1 MNRKLSL
8 MLAAFVAAG
17 YSLTAEAG
25 VIKVTSPSKD
35 GTYVIAAADLGEE
48 AVKVLVAED
57 GTLKAAD
64 RTLADLSATVE
75 SGYEFTFTA
84 NGRNW
89 DVSNDSKNV
98 RWLDQGGFELS
109 DNNDRPF
116 TWKRSG
122 SNYGLSYV
130 AATSPLNERY
140 IALNEEGLYSFSFAA
155 VSLYAISNNVA
166 DVEEASYFKV
176 GDDFLV
182 VTTNAEGEAAVE
194 LMNATELEIYLYS
207 HNPRTAKWTVKDGIV
222 TSAMPDLTTKCIAG
236 FEAGAS
242 EEEEGTFTLSE
253 TGAVVSIYNNKLYVG
268 QTATDFAEATSGV
281 TETGVAAPSDIVSFQ
296 TGGTFLLKVGD
307 EKDVVAQEES
317 SVAKLGEAADNAYWT
332 ISEDKKNPGVY
343 KFTNNKNVE
352 LSIDDVY
359 EFKIERVGNA
369 YNAFY
374 LIDAK
379 NEDRA
384 VKYDSANGFSWVS
397 ISEEGGAS
405 AFGVAIVASSA
416 YNAQELADKTGDG
429 FYMTL
434 KNNDTD
440 KATTNLQ
447 GNPFVGKLRPVYP
460 VDKDGNRVAATSGS
474 VAGFKAYSADDN
486 NAANYDEYLLANESG
501 IIVLDLDEDH
511 KWSVEGINEFEGV
524 GGGFKFKTFSNA
536 DMIAIL
542 NAKSGDD
549 AYETKQ
555 HVAYLFTITYKDS
568 HKQDI
573 DLIKV
578 KGDSS
583 KDALN
588 TLEYRV
594 ISYNNNSG
602 YFLSAGV
609 QNWGVG
615 DPVYAVFGSPAMV
628 QTTDAENNPLLNKYV
643 NITLKTTHV
652 RNNGKVIA
660 MDEDGDV
667 AAVQASKFLFSK
679 PEGQWTV
686 TATNAEVDEETDAA
700 DRYAFTF
707 ENRESG
713 ESFNVENMYYLGDN
727 QYAVYYNGSAKFSGY
742 GSAATR
748 DTLIIAPST
757 ASELKN
763 DRVQMDGYANFK
775 AEDVL
780 DTQYRLAVA
789 STEETDFY
797 VTENHSGKHLL
808 GLTKEVGD
816 AATWSLVPMTAART
830 YNTFGGVK
838 TPTDSVYV
846 FNTVGYYDS
855 KDKYQEATDT
865 LAMVSYV
872 LQNTKN
878 GEYLTYENP
887 QTLDILSMICDPN
900 STTSSTKDLKEAY
913 RFVLKEKQNGLYNV
927 LGIKYNEK
935 NHCYTLNLDNKL
947 YGATTTKQGAVEV
960 ELAYDQVNSNDLFD
974 LQIVDAP
981 EYKLLD
987 RGDTIRLF
995 REENDYEV
1003 MYENGQFLN
1012 LGNIAQITDMAPAL
1026 YVDTAYVN
1034 RGHNNRYQYLLVVNP
1049 KYVPELPCDIP
1060 GHPAVH
1066 PDTTY
1071 GRFLVNMIDTAY
1083 VAYTKGAIH
1092 TNKYIN
1098 EEEVDE
1104 PYAKL
1109 SFVYGFHTGDKL
1121 YITDENYQKS
1131 NNPADVIDL
1140 STRDFNVAKFA
1151 FRYVNSINEGEESAF
1166 KIQTGYYDYNNYI
1179 ANDKRP
1185 SVAEDGYL
1193 KTVNGVVV
1201 VAKGYTKGEEFNL
1214 TAEASDPTANE
1225 EISAESTGVSVVA
1238 TDGAVIIKGAEG
1250 KNVVIAT
1257 ILGKV
1262 VANETVN
1269 SDNETIAVPAGI
1281 AVVSVDGESFKVVVK

>member
-25 VIKVTSPSKD
+25 VIKITKQAEVKAGSSYILTGSP
-35 GTYVIAAADLGEE
+35 L
-48 AVKVLVAED
+48 AEGVFD
-57 GTLKAAD
+57 DILSNVNGTLTAKDDIASTAVEGD
-64 RTLADLSATVE
+64 NSYWFTYGEDKIFTSVSDDTKKIEFSSNAYTLGSTGTALTTWYEAEGGCFNVQNG
-75 SGYEFTFTA
+75 SGNFLVPANTNFT
-84 NGRNW
+84 
-89 DVSNDSKNV
+89 S
-98 RWLDQGGFELS
+98 GGY
-109 DNNDRPF
+109 D
-116 TWKRSG
+116 
-122 SNYGLSYV
+122 
-130 AATSPLNERY
+130 PLY
-140 IALNEEGLYSFSFAA
+140 I
-155 VSLYAISNNVA
+155 YAISENVA
-166 DVEEASYFKV
+166 DIEEAQYLKIGDKYLVAVEDEEGNDVAELVTPEEASI
-176 GDDFLV
+176 LV
-182 VTTNAEGEAAVE
+182 SLNGRSCAYW
-194 LMNATELEIYLYS
+194 I
-207 HNPRTAKWTVKDGIV
+207 VKDGVV
-222 TSAMPDLTTKCIAG
+222 TSVACQKAISGIEDA
-236 FEAGAS
+236 
-242 EEEEGTFTLSE
+242 EEEIIFT
-253 TGAVVSIYNNKLYVG
+253 
-268 QTATDFAEATSGV
+268 
-281 TETGVAAPSDIVSFQ
+281 
-296 TGGTFLLKVGD
+296 
-307 EKDVVAQEES
+307 
-317 SVAKLGEAADNAYWT
+317 LGEAGVVVSSYDGKLYLGEIATEVTVSEETITGTEESPADAISIPNNITSWENGGTYTLVVGGVNGYIAQEASKVATIVSEDDLDDNNGYWT
-332 ISEDKKNPGVY
+332 LQQNEDGSYSFVNNKKETLSFGDVDEFTLTPIYEYRAFYLVDAKNPG
-343 KFTNNKNVE
+343 N
-352 LSIDDVY
+352 
-359 EFKIERVGNA
+359 
-369 YNAFY
+369 Y
-374 LIDAK
+374 L
-379 NEDRA
+379 
-384 VKYDSANGFSWVS
+384 KYDSSTKTFTWVAQD
-397 ISEEGGAS
+397 GQPS

-460 VDKDGNRVAATSGS
+460 VDKNGNRVAATSGS

-486 NAANYDEYLLANESG
+486 SAANYTEYLLANESG

-511 KWSVEGINEFEGV
+511 KWSVEGINEFEGT

-536 DMIAIL
+536 DMVAIL

-555 HVAYLFTITYKDS
+555 NVAYTFTITYKDS

-578 KGDSS
+578 KGVTP
-583 KDALN
+583 AN
-588 TLEYRV
+588 NQNEYRV
-594 ISYNNNSG
+594 ISYNNASG
-602 YFLSAGV
+602 YFLSAGLMR
-609 QNWGVG
+609 VG
-615 DPVYAVFGSPAMV
+615 NPVYAVFGSPAMV
-628 QTTDAENNPLLNKYV
+628 QTTDEENNPLLNKYV

-660 MDEDGDV
+660 MNEDAKV
-667 AAVQASKFLFSK
+667 APVRASKFLFSK
-679 PEGQWTV
+679 PEGQWAV

-707 ENRESG
+707 TNRESG
-713 ESFNVENMYYLGDN
+713 KSFNVENMYYLGDN

-748 DTLIIAPST
+748 DTLIIAPSA

-855 KDKYQEATDT
+855 KDKYQKATDT

-887 QTLDILSMICDPN
+887 RTLDILSMICDPN

-1166 KIQTGYYDYNNYI
+1166 KIQTGYYDYTNYI

-1225 EISAESTGVSVVA
+1225 EISAENAAVSVVA

-1262 VANETVN
+1262 VANETIN

>member
-25 VIKVTSPSKD
+25 VIKVTKPTVNSSFI
-35 GTYVIAAADLGEE
+35 IASADLNSEN
-48 AVKVLVAED
+48 VKVLVSEN
-57 GTLKAAD
+57 GTLKAVD
-64 RTLADLSATVE
+64 KTLADFTTASEENAADYLFGVEGKNTNSVTLKNGEQAIQWNNAAFVLAAT
-75 SGYEFTFTA
+75 
-84 NGRNW
+84 
-89 DVSNDSKNV
+89 
-98 RWLDQGGFELS
+98 
-109 DNNDRPF
+109 
-116 TWKRSG
+116 G
-122 SNYGLSYV
+122 SNFKWQNNGLYY
-130 AATSPLNERY
+130 AANASDGRY
-140 IALNEEGLYSFSFAA
+140 IDLSQTNLANASKTTL
-155 VSLYAISNNVA
+155 SLYAVSTNVA
-166 DVEEASYFKV
+166 DTERPSYFKV

-194 LMNATELEIYLYS
+194 LMNATELEIYLNS
-207 HNPRTAKWTVKDGIV
+207 HQIETAQWIVKDGIV
-222 TSAMPDLTTKCIAG
+222 TSVLNGDAIDADENGNLV
-236 FEAGAS
+236 
-242 EEEEGTFTLSE
+242 LSE
-253 TGAVVSIYNNKLYVG
+253 TGEVVSIYNNKLYVG
-268 QTATDFAEATSGV
+268 QTETEFTKATSGV
-281 TETGVAAPSDIVSFQ
+281 PETGVVVPVGITSFEV
-296 TGGTFLLKVGD
+296 GGTFLLKVGG
-307 EKDVVAQEES
+307 ETNVVAQDKS
-317 SVAKLGEAADNAYWT
+317 SDAKLGEAEDNAYWT
-332 ISEDKKNPGVY
+332 ISEDKDNEGVY
-343 KFTNNKNVE
+343 KFTNNDDVE

-359 EFKIERVGNA
+359 EFKLKEVGNSMSYA
-369 YNAFY
+369 RAFY
-374 LIDAK
+374 LVDAQD
-379 NEDRA
+379 EDRV
-384 VKYDSANGFSWVS
+384 VKYDSTNGFSWVS

-405 AFGVAIVASSA
+405 VFGVAIVASSA

-460 VDKDGNRVAATSGS
+460 VDKNGNRVAATSGS

-486 NAANYDEYLLANESG
+486 SAANYSEYLLANESG

-511 KWSVEGINEFEGV
+511 KWSVEGINEFEGT

-536 DMIAIL
+536 DMVAIL

-555 HVAYLFTITYKDS
+555 NVAYTFTITYKDS

-578 KGDSS
+578 KGVTP
-583 KDALN
+583 AN
-588 TLEYRV
+588 NQNEYRV
-594 ISYNNNSG
+594 ISYNNASG
-602 YFLSAGV
+602 YFLSAGLM
-609 QNWGVG
+609 WVG
-615 DPVYAVFGSPAMV
+615 NPVYAVFGSPAMV
-628 QTTDAENNPLLNKYV
+628 QTTDEENNPLLNKYV

-660 MDEDGDV
+660 MNEDGNV

-679 PEGQWTV
+679 PEGQWAV

-707 ENRESG
+707 TNRESG
-713 ESFNVENMYYLGDN
+713 KSFNVENMYYLGDN

-748 DTLIIAPST
+748 DTLIIAPSA

-900 STTSSTKDLKEAY
+900 STTSSTKNLKEAY

-974 LQIVDAP
+974 LQIVDTL

-1166 KIQTGYYDYNNYI
+1166 KIQTGYYDYNSYI

-1185 SVAEDGYL
+1185 SVVEDGYL

-1225 EISAESTGVSVVA
+1225 AINAEDAVSVVA

-1269 SDNETIAVPAGI
+1269 SDNEMIAVPAGI

>member
-1 MNRKLSL
+1 MNKKLSL

-25 VIKVTSPSKD
+25 VIKVTGPVTNQSFIIASAEL
-35 GTYVIAAADLGEE
+35 GTENA
-48 AVKVLVAED
+48 KVLVSED
-57 GTLKAAD
+57 GTLKAVD
-64 RTLADLSATVE
+64 KTLADFATANAENSADYLFEFTKTSSKWYVTQGESYIRWTNTNFALGANSSQADLTWNAKNGLGYSASGTTRYIAPAEE
-75 SGYEFTFTA
+75 SGY
-84 NGRNW
+84 
-89 DVSNDSKNV
+89 
-98 RWLDQGGFELS
+98 
-109 DNNDRPF
+109 
-116 TWKRSG
+116 SG
-122 SNYGLSYV
+122 S
-130 AATSPLNERY
+130 ATPL
-140 IALNEEGLYSFSFAA
+140 
-155 VSLYAISNNVA
+155 SLYAISANVA
-166 DVEEASYFKV
+166 DVEEPAFFKV
-176 GDDFLV
+176 GDEFLV
-182 VTTNAEGEAAVE
+182 ISTNAAGEAEVV
-194 LMNATELEIYLYS
+194 LMNATELEIHLAT
-207 HNPRTAKWTVKDGIV
+207 NPIESAQWTVKDGIV
-222 TSAMPDLTTKCIAG
+222 TSAMPELTAKNIAG
-236 FEAGAS
+236 FE
-242 EEEEGTFTLSE
+242 EGVFTLGE
-253 TGAVVSIYNNKLYVG
+253 TGEVVSVYNNKLYVG
-268 QTATDFAEATSGV
+268 QAATDAASATSGV
-281 TETGVAAPSDIVSFQ
+281 AETGVVAPTGIVSFEV
-296 TGGTFLLKVGD
+296 GGTFLLKVGN
-307 EKDVVAQEES
+307 ETDVVAQDKS
-317 SVAKLGEAADNAYWT
+317 SNATLGEAADNAYWT

-343 KFTNNKNVE
+343 KFTNNENVE

-359 EFKIERVGNA
+359 EFKIESVGNA

-379 NEDRA
+379 DEGRA
-384 VKYDSANGFSWVS
+384 VKYDATTQTFSWVS
-397 ISEEGGAS
+397 ISEGGAS

-460 VDKDGNRVAATSGS
+460 VDKDGKKVAANSGS

-486 NAANYDEYLLANESG
+486 NAANYEEYLLANESG

-511 KWSVEGINEFEGV
+511 KWSVEGINEFNGA

-536 DMIAIL
+536 DMVAIL

-555 HVAYLFTITYKDS
+555 NVAYTFTITYKDS

-578 KGDSS
+578 KGVSP
-583 KDALN
+583 AN
-588 TLEYRV
+588 NRNEYRV
-594 ISYNNNSG
+594 ISYNNASG
-602 YFLSAGV
+602 YFLSAGLM
-609 QNWGVG
+609 GVG
-615 DPVYAVFGSPAMV
+615 NPVYAVFGSPAMV

-643 NITLKTTHV
+643 NITLKTSNA
-652 RNNGKVIA
+652 RNNNKVIA
-660 MDEDGDV
+660 MNEDGNV

-679 PEGQWTV
+679 PEGQWAV
-686 TATNAEVDEETDAA
+686 TATEATVDEETEAEDS
-700 DRYAFTF
+700 YAFTF
-707 ENRESG
+707 TNRESG
-713 ESFNVENMYYLGDN
+713 KSFQVENMYYLGDN

-748 DTLIIAPST
+748 DTLIIAPSA

-1166 KIQTGYYDYNNYI
+1166 KIQTGYYDYNSYI

-1225 EISAESTGVSVVA
+1225 TITAEGAVSVVA
-1238 TDGAVIIKGAEG
+1238 TDGAVTIKGAEG

-1262 VANETVN
+1262 VANETIN

>member
-1 MNRKLSL
+1 MNKKLSL

-25 VIKVTSPSKD
+25 VIKVTKPTVNSSFI
-35 GTYVIAAADLGEE
+35 IASADLNSEN
-48 AVKVLVAED
+48 VKVLVSED
-57 GTLKAAD
+57 GTLKVVD
-64 RTLADLSATVE
+64 KTLADFTTASEENAADYLFGVEGKTTNSVTLKNGEQSIQWNNSAFVLAAT
-75 SGYEFTFTA
+75 
-84 NGRNW
+84 
-89 DVSNDSKNV
+89 
-98 RWLDQGGFELS
+98 
-109 DNNDRPF
+109 
-116 TWKRSG
+116 G
-122 SNYGLSYV
+122 SNFKWQNNGFYY
-130 AATSPLNERY
+130 AASASDGRY
-140 IALNEEGLYSFSFAA
+140 IDLSQTNLANASKTTL
-155 VSLYAISNNVA
+155 SLYAVSANVA
-166 DVEEASYFKV
+166 DTERPSYFKV
-176 GDDFLV
+176 DDDFLV
-182 VTTNAEGEAAVE
+182 VTTTAEGEAVVE
-194 LMNATELEIYLYS
+194 LMNATELEIYLNS
-207 HNPRTAKWTVKDGIV
+207 HQIETALWTVKDGIV
-222 TSAMPDLTTKCIAG
+222 TSELNDNAIA
-236 FEAGAS
+236 AYS
-242 EEEEGTFTLSE
+242 EEGGFTLGE
-253 TGAVVSIYNNKLYVG
+253 TGAVVSIYNDKLYVG
-268 QTATDFAEATSGV
+268 QTETDFAKATSGV
-281 TETGVAAPSDIVSFQ
+281 ANTGVAIPSNITSFEV
-296 TGGTFLLKVGD
+296 GGTFLLKVGN
-307 EKDVVAQEES
+307 ETDVVAQDKS
-317 SVAKLGEAADNAYWT
+317 SDAVLGEAANNAYWT
-332 ISEDKKNPGVY
+332 ISEDKKNPDVY
-343 KFTNNKNVE
+343 KFTNNENVE

-359 EFKIERVGNA
+359 EFKIKEVGNSMSYA
-369 YNAFY
+369 RAFY
-374 LIDAK
+374 LVDAK
-379 NEDRA
+379 DEDKA
-384 VKYDSANGFSWVS
+384 VKYDATTQTFSWVS

-416 YNAQELADKTGDG
+416 YTAQRLAAMTGDG
-429 FYMTL
+429 FYLTI
-434 KNNDTD
+434 KNENSD

-447 GNPFVGKLRPVYP
+447 GNPFEGKLNPVYP
-460 VDKDGNRVAATSGS
+460 VDKNGKKVDAYSGE
-474 VAGFKAYSADDN
+474 VAGFKAYSADETST
-486 NAANYDEYLLANESG
+486 DETYLLANESG

-511 KWSVEGINEFEGV
+511 KWSVKGINEFEGW

-536 DMIAIL
+536 DMVAIL
-542 NAKSGDD
+542 NAESGDD
-549 AYETKQ
+549 AFETKQ
-555 HVAYLFTITYKDS
+555 NVAYLFTITYKDS
-568 HKQDI
+568 HRRDI

-578 KGDSS
+578 KGDSNN
-583 KDALN
+583 DAIN
-588 TLEYRV
+588 TSEYRV
-594 ISYNNNSG
+594 ISYNNDAG
-602 YFLSAGV
+602 YFLSAGMH
-609 QNWGVG
+609 NWGIG
-615 DPVYAVFGSPAMV
+615 DPVYAVFGSRALV
-628 QTTDAENNPLLNKYV
+628 QTTDEKNNPLLDKYV
-643 NITLKTTHV
+643 NISLKTTHV

-660 MDEDGDV
+660 MDEDGEV

-679 PEGQWTV
+679 PEGQWAV
-686 TATNAEVDEETDAA
+686 TATDATIDEETEAFDK
-700 DRYAFTF
+700 YAFTF
-707 ENRESG
+707 TNRESG
-713 ESFNVENMYYLGDN
+713 ESFSVKNMYYLGDD
-727 QYAVYYNGSAKFSGY
+727 QYAVSYDNGNAKFSGY
-742 GSAATR
+742 GNAATR
-748 DTLIIAPST
+748 DTLIIATST

-797 VTENHSGKHLL
+797 ITENHSGKHLL

-846 FNTVGYYDS
+846 FNTVGYYDT
-855 KDKYQEATDT
+855 KGKYQEATDT

-872 LQNTKN
+872 LQNKKN

-913 RFVLKEKQNGLYNV
+913 RFVLKEKQDGLYNV
-927 LGIKYNEK
+927 LGIKFDEK
-935 NHCYTLNLDNKL
+935 NHCYTLNLNNKL

-981 EYKLLD
+981 EYKSVD

-995 REENDYEV
+995 RAENDYEV

-1012 LGNIAQITDMAPAL
+1012 LGNIAQVTDMAPAI

-1071 GRFLVNMIDTAY
+1071 GRFLVNMIDAAY

-1166 KIQTGYYDYNNYI
+1166 KIQTGYYDYDAYI
-1179 ANDKRP
+1179 ANGQRP

-1214 TAEASDPTANE
+1214 TAETSDPTANE
-1225 EISAESTGVSVVA
+1225 TITAEGAVSVVA
-1238 TDGAVIIKGAEG
+1238 TDGAVTIKGAEG